1 MEFIKPKTLKEL
13 LEIILTIEGEKY
25 YLAGGTDINIQIKKD
40 IIRNGTILF
49 INHFKELNGIKE
61 DENYILIGSTT
72 TFRKIIESRLLNDKL
87 PFFQNSLKN
96 FASPIIQSLATIGGN
111 IANGSPTSDVVPLL
125 LVLDAKLE
133 LISYSMNRIINLK
146 DFFIGYK
153 KFIMKPNEIIKSIF
167 IPRDAENGF
176 TTFYKKIGSR
186 KALSIAKI
194 AVAGL
199 KKVVNNEI
207 NEIKIAVGS
216 LNKYPRRLF
225 LLEKYL
231 INKKNTEIDYSD
243 IRDILNKEITPITD
257 LRSDKDYRFEVCFN
271 LIKRFFM

>member
-1 MEFIKPKTLKEL
+1 
-13 LEIILTIEGEKY
+13 GEKY

-72 TFRKIIESRLLNDKL
+72 TFKQIIEFELLNKKL

-207 NEIKIAVGS
+207 NEIKIAIGS
-216 LNKYPRRLF
+216 LNEYPRRLD
-225 LLEKYL
+225 LIEDYL
-231 INKKNTEIDYSD
+231 
-243 IRDILNKEITPITD
+243 LNKDLKDIDFKRIRIILKEEITPITD
-257 LRSDKDYRFEVCFN
+257 LRSDKDYRFEVCLN
-271 LIKRFFM
+271 LIKKFLLKPDSG